1 VASDILRLYHPLQC
15 AGLGGHQQ
23 GHEGKRMSMFFF
35 ISSKVCKEYVVIA
48 PPNID
53 HY

>member
-1 VASDILRLYHPLQC
+1 VQA
-15 AGLGGHQQ
+15 LGGHQQ
-23 GHEGKRMSMFFF
+23 GHEGLFMCKMMNLFFA